1 MRVLISAVGDTD
13 PFRNFHDGALI
24 HIARK
29 YRPEKVIL
37 IFSEHTAK
45 KQGNIEKALFS
56 IAPNY
61 EPELIIHDPI
71 ISDNEVHI
79 FDVMFQ
85 RFSDILQ
92 EYYTKEDEFILNLSS
107 ATPQIKSALFVINRL
122 NGINVKA
129 VKVSSPEHA
138 SNENI
143 GHDNDENIDELIK
156 VNFIDRT
163 IEDNAEKFSQ
173 ALLKKTAR
181 DFIEKFDYKAAL
193 DILDQLSDFP
203 NLKSL
208 REEIRDVVNCL
219 SKKKIA
225 YIREKLYDFS
235 RVFKNQSILSDILSF
250 PLDDSQKK
258 ALNYYLMID
267 VLKER
272 EHIADVLIKA
282 KSLAEFVI
290 EEIIKKD
297 HEGLIV
303 FDGNLPK
310 LNPSFPDCE
319 AILDDIDKKMK
330 KSRGIEDTEERIFSV
345 QSTLNLLSYL
355 NILEFYEYDS
365 QLQTAING
373 ILSLNGERNKVA
385 HGLSEIDTRLLS
397 RKKLKQLSENLR
409 LLLVDCLGIDSSYF
423 NYYDKQNKELTKML
437 E

>member
-61 EPELIIHDPI
+61 EPELIIHDSI

-92 EYYTKEDEFILNLSS
+92 EYYTQEDEFILNLSS

-129 VKVSSPEHA
+129 VQVSSPEHA

-143 GHDNDENIDELIK
+143 GHDNDENIDELIEVNEDNK

-203 NLKSL
+203 NLKSV

-219 SKKKIA
+219 SK
-225 YIREKLYDFS
+225 
-235 RVFKNQSILSDILSF
+235 Q
-250 PLDDSQKK
+250 
-258 ALNYYLMID
+258 D
-267 VLKER
+267 VPK
-272 EHIADVLIKA
+272 
-282 KSLAEFVI
+282 
-290 EEIIKKD
+290 
-297 HEGLIV
+297 GL
-303 FDGNLPK
+303 
-310 LNPSFPDCE
+310 
-319 AILDDIDKKMK
+319 
-330 KSRGIEDTEERIFSV
+330 R
-345 QSTLNLLSYL
+345 
-355 NILEFYEYDS
+355 
-365 QLQTAING
+365 
-373 ILSLNGERNKVA
+373 
-385 HGLSEIDTRLLS
+385 H
-397 RKKLKQLSENLR
+397 KKLKEEEQKILSAYLTIELQRERGNVSESFIRIKNLTEFILEDYIEKR
-409 LLLVDCLGIDSSYF
+409 NPGLIDDYCESIQKYYLSLFDYSKLLKATREFKLRKTIAPIIEMNSSRNTVAHSLSPLDSEAVKQLGIAMKTLKTLVREQYHFSQSDF
-423 NYYDKQNKELTKML
+423 NFYQDLNKKLLTKL
-437 E
+437 N

>member
-56 IAPNY
+56 IAPDY
-61 EPELIIHDPI
+61 KPELIIHDSI

-129 VKVSSPEHA
+129 VQVSSPEHA

-143 GHDNDENIDELIK
+143 GHDNDEDIDELIEVNEDNK
-156 VNFIDRT
+156 VDFIDRT

-203 NLKSL
+203 NLKSV
-208 REEIRDVVNCL
+208 RKEIRDIVECL
-219 SKKKIA
+219 SKQDVPQGLRHKKFN
-225 YIREKLYDFS
+225 EEEQK
-235 RVFKNQSILSDILSF
+235 ILSAYLTIELQRERGNVSESFIRIKNLTEFILEDYIEKRNPGLIDDYCESIQKYYLSLF
-250 PLDDSQKK
+250 DYSKLLKATREFKLRKTIAPIIEMNSSRNTVAHSLSPLDSDAVKQLGIAMKTLKTLVREQYHFSQSDFNFYQDLNKK
-258 ALNYYLMID
+258 LLT
-267 VLKER
+267 
-272 EHIADVLIKA
+272 
-282 KSLAEFVI
+282 
-290 EEIIKKD
+290 
-297 HEGLIV
+297 
-303 FDGNLPK
+303 K
-310 LNPSFPDCE
+310 LN
-319 AILDDIDKKMK
+319 
-330 KSRGIEDTEERIFSV
+330 
-345 QSTLNLLSYL
+345 
-355 NILEFYEYDS
+355 
-365 QLQTAING
+365 
-373 ILSLNGERNKVA
+373 
-385 HGLSEIDTRLLS
+385 
-397 RKKLKQLSENLR
+397 
-409 LLLVDCLGIDSSYF
+409 
-423 NYYDKQNKELTKML
+423 
-437 E
+437 

>member
-37 IFSEHTAK
+37 IFSEHTAE

-56 IAPNY
+56 IAPDY
-61 EPELIIHDPI
+61 KPELTIHDSI

-129 VKVSSPEHA
+129 VQVSSPEHA
-138 SNENI
+138 SNVNI
-143 GHDNDENIDELIK
+143 GHDNDENIDELIEVNEDNK

-163 IEDNAEKFSQ
+163 IEDNAEKFNQ

-203 NLKSL
+203 NLKSV
-208 REEIRDVVNCL
+208 RKEIRDIVECL
-219 SKKKIA
+219 SKQDVPQGIRHKKFNEEEQKILSA
-225 YIREKLYDFS
+225 YLTIELQRERGNVSESFIRIKNLTEFILEDYIEKRYPGLIDNYSEDYQRYYLNLYDYS
-235 RVFKNQSILSDILSF
+235 
-250 PLDDSQKK
+250 
-258 ALNYYLMID
+258 
-267 VLKER
+267 
-272 EHIADVLIKA
+272 
-282 KSLAEFVI
+282 
-290 EEIIKKD
+290 
-297 HEGLIV
+297 
-303 FDGNLPK
+303 
-310 LNPSFPDCE
+310 
-319 AILDDIDKKMK
+319 
-330 KSRGIEDTEERIFSV
+330 
-345 QSTLNLLSYL
+345 NLLKTKR
-355 NILEFYEYDS
+355 EFELRRTIS
-365 QLQTAING
+365 PIIEMN
-373 ILSLNGERNKVA
+373 SSRNKVA
-385 HGLSEIDTRLLS
+385 HSLSPLDSDAVKQLGIAMKTLKTLVREQYHFSQSDFNFYQDLN
-397 RKKLKQLSENLR
+397 KKL
-409 LLLVDCLGIDSSYF
+409 
-423 NYYDKQNKELTKML
+423 LTKL
-437 E
+437 N

>member
-56 IAPNY
+56 IAPDY
-61 EPELIIHDPI
+61 EPELIIHDSI

-122 NGINVKA
+122 SGINVKA
-129 VKVSSPEHA
+129 VQVSSPEHA

-143 GHDNDENIDELIK
+143 GHDNDENIDELIEVNEDNK

-163 IEDNAEKFSQ
+163 IEDNAEKFNQ

-203 NLKSL
+203 NLKSV
-208 REEIRDVVNCL
+208 RKEICDIVECL
-219 SKKKIA
+219 SKQDVPQGLRHKKFN
-225 YIREKLYDFS
+225 EEEQK
-235 RVFKNQSILSDILSF
+235 ILSAYLTIELQRERGNVSESFIRIKNLTEFILEDYIEKRNPGLIDDYCESIQKYYLSLF
-250 PLDDSQKK
+250 DYSKLLKATREFKLRKTIAPIIEMNSSRNTVAHSLSPLDSDAVKQLGIAMKTLKTLVREQYHFSQSDFNFYQDLNKK
-258 ALNYYLMID
+258 LLT
-267 VLKER
+267 
-272 EHIADVLIKA
+272 
-282 KSLAEFVI
+282 
-290 EEIIKKD
+290 
-297 HEGLIV
+297 
-303 FDGNLPK
+303 K
-310 LNPSFPDCE
+310 LN
-319 AILDDIDKKMK
+319 
-330 KSRGIEDTEERIFSV
+330 
-345 QSTLNLLSYL
+345 
-355 NILEFYEYDS
+355 
-365 QLQTAING
+365 
-373 ILSLNGERNKVA
+373 
-385 HGLSEIDTRLLS
+385 
-397 RKKLKQLSENLR
+397 
-409 LLLVDCLGIDSSYF
+409 
-423 NYYDKQNKELTKML
+423 
-437 E
+437 

>member
-1 MRVLISAVGDTD
+1 MRVLILAVGDTD

-56 IAPNY
+56 IAPDY
-61 EPELIIHDPI
+61 KPEVKTHDSI

-129 VKVSSPEHA
+129 VQVSSPEHA

-143 GHDNDENIDELIK
+143 GHDNDENIDELIEVNEDNK

-163 IEDNAEKFSQ
+163 IEDNAEKFNQ

-203 NLKSL
+203 NLKTV

-219 SKKKIA
+219 SK
-225 YIREKLYDFS
+225 
-235 RVFKNQSILSDILSF
+235 Q
-250 PLDDSQKK
+250 
-258 ALNYYLMID
+258 D
-267 VLKER
+267 VPK
-272 EHIADVLIKA
+272 
-282 KSLAEFVI
+282 
-290 EEIIKKD
+290 
-297 HEGLIV
+297 GL
-303 FDGNLPK
+303 
-310 LNPSFPDCE
+310 
-319 AILDDIDKKMK
+319 
-330 KSRGIEDTEERIFSV
+330 R
-345 QSTLNLLSYL
+345 
-355 NILEFYEYDS
+355 
-365 QLQTAING
+365 
-373 ILSLNGERNKVA
+373 
-385 HGLSEIDTRLLS
+385 H
-397 RKKLKQLSENLR
+397 KKLKEEKQKILSAYLTIELQRERGNVSESFIRIKNLTEFILKDYIENRYLGLIKNYRKDKNKDYLSIFDYSKLLKTKREFELLR
-409 LLLVDCLGIDSSYF
+409 TIDPIIKMNSSRNMVAHSINPLDKDAVKQLGIAMKTLKTLVREQYHFSQSDF
-423 NYYDKQNKELTKML
+423 NFYQDLNKKLLTKL
-437 E
+437 N

>member
-61 EPELIIHDPI
+61 EPEIIIHDSI
-71 ISDNEVHI
+71 ISDDEVHI

-122 NGINVKA
+122 SGINVKA
-129 VKVSSPEHA
+129 VQVSSPEHA

-143 GHDNDENIDELIK
+143 GHDNDENIDELIEVNEDNK

-163 IEDNAEKFSQ
+163 IEDNAEKFNQ

-203 NLKSL
+203 NLKSV
-208 REEIRDVVNCL
+208 RKEIRDIVECL
-219 SKKKIA
+219 SKQDVPQGLRHKKFN
-225 YIREKLYDFS
+225 EEEQK
-235 RVFKNQSILSDILSF
+235 ILSAYLTIELQRERGNVSESFIRIKNLTEFILEDYIEKRNPGLIDDYCESIQKYYLSLF
-250 PLDDSQKK
+250 DYSKLLKATREFKLRKTIAPIIEMNSSRNMVAHSINPLDKDAVKQLGIAMKTLKTLVREQYHFSQSDFNFYQD
-258 ALNYYLMID
+258 LN
-267 VLKER
+267 
-272 EHIADVLIKA
+272 
-282 KSLAEFVI
+282 
-290 EEIIKKD
+290 
-297 HEGLIV
+297 
-303 FDGNLPK
+303 
-310 LNPSFPDCE
+310 
-319 AILDDIDKKMK
+319 
-330 KSRGIEDTEERIFSV
+330 
-345 QSTLNLLSYL
+345 
-355 NILEFYEYDS
+355 
-365 QLQTAING
+365 
-373 ILSLNGERNKVA
+373 
-385 HGLSEIDTRLLS
+385 
-397 RKKLKQLSENLR
+397 KKLLT
-409 LLLVDCLGIDSSYF
+409 
-423 NYYDKQNKELTKML
+423 ELN
-437 E
+437 

>member
-56 IAPNY
+56 IAPDY
-61 EPELIIHDPI
+61 EPDLIIHDSI

-122 NGINVKA
+122 SGINVKA
-129 VKVSSPEHA
+129 VQVSSPEHA

-143 GHDNDENIDELIK
+143 GHDNDENIDELIEVNEDNK

-163 IEDNAEKFSQ
+163 IEDNAEKFNQ

-203 NLKSL
+203 NLKSV
-208 REEIRDVVNCL
+208 RKEIRDIVECL
-219 SKKKIA
+219 SKQDVPQGLRHKKFN
-225 YIREKLYDFS
+225 EEEQK
-235 RVFKNQSILSDILSF
+235 ILSAYLTIELQRERGNVSESFIRIKNLTEFILEDYIEKRNPGLIDDYCESIQKYYLSLF
-250 PLDDSQKK
+250 DYSKLLKATREFKLRKTIAPIIEMNSSRNTVAHSLSPLDSDAVKQLGIAMKTLKTLVREQYHFSQSDFNFYQDLNKK
-258 ALNYYLMID
+258 LLT
-267 VLKER
+267 
-272 EHIADVLIKA
+272 
-282 KSLAEFVI
+282 
-290 EEIIKKD
+290 
-297 HEGLIV
+297 
-303 FDGNLPK
+303 K
-310 LNPSFPDCE
+310 LN
-319 AILDDIDKKMK
+319 
-330 KSRGIEDTEERIFSV
+330 
-345 QSTLNLLSYL
+345 
-355 NILEFYEYDS
+355 
-365 QLQTAING
+365 
-373 ILSLNGERNKVA
+373 
-385 HGLSEIDTRLLS
+385 
-397 RKKLKQLSENLR
+397 
-409 LLLVDCLGIDSSYF
+409 
-423 NYYDKQNKELTKML
+423 
-437 E
+437 

>member
-29 YRPEKVIL
+29 YRPEKVVL

-61 EPELIIHDPI
+61 EPELIIHDSI

-92 EYYTKEDEFILNLSS
+92 EYFTKEDEFILNLSS

-129 VKVSSPEHA
+129 VQVSSPEHA
-138 SNENI
+138 SNGNI
-143 GHDNDENIDELIK
+143 GHDNDENIDELIEVNEDNK

-163 IEDNAEKFSQ
+163 IEDNAEKFNQ

-203 NLKSL
+203 NLKSV

-219 SKKKIA
+219 SKQDVPKGLRHKKLK
-225 YIREKLYDFS
+225 EEEQK
-235 RVFKNQSILSDILSF
+235 ILSAYLTIELQRERGNVSESFIRIKNLTEFILEDYIEKRYPGLIDEYCEDI
-250 PLDDSQKK
+250 QK
-258 ALNYYLMID
+258 YYLSLFD
-267 VLKER
+267 YSKLLKLTR
-272 EHIADVLIKA
+272 EFELRRTIAPI
-282 KSLAEFVI
+282 I
-290 EEIIKKD
+290 EM
-297 HEGLIV
+297 
-303 FDGNLPK
+303 N
-310 LNPSFPDCE
+310 S
-319 AILDDIDKKMK
+319 
-330 KSRGIEDTEERIFSV
+330 S
-345 QSTLNLLSYL
+345 
-355 NILEFYEYDS
+355 
-365 QLQTAING
+365 
-373 ILSLNGERNKVA
+373 RNKVA
-385 HGLSEIDTRLLS
+385 HSLSPLDSDAVKQLGIAMKTLKTLVREQYHFSQSDFNFYQDLN
-397 RKKLKQLSENLR
+397 KKLLAKLN
-409 LLLVDCLGIDSSYF
+409 
-423 NYYDKQNKELTKML
+423 
-437 E
+437 

>member
-56 IAPNY
+56 ISPNY
-61 EPELIIHDPI
+61 EPEFIIHDSI

-122 NGINVKA
+122 SGINVKA
-129 VKVSSPEHA
+129 VQVSSPEHA

-143 GHDNDENIDELIK
+143 GHDNDENIDELIEVNEDNK

-163 IEDNAEKFSQ
+163 IEDNAEKFNQ

-181 DFIEKFDYKAAL
+181 DFIEKYDYKAAL

-203 NLKSL
+203 NLKSV
-208 REEIRDVVNCL
+208 RKEIRDIVGCL
-219 SKKKIA
+219 SKQDVPQGLRHKKFN
-225 YIREKLYDFS
+225 EEEQK
-235 RVFKNQSILSDILSF
+235 ILSAYLTIELQRERGNVSESFIRIKNLTEFILEDYIEKRNPGLIDDYCESIQKYYLSLF
-250 PLDDSQKK
+250 DYSKLLKATREFKLRKTIAPIIEMNSSRNTVAHSLSPLDSDAVKQLGIAMKTLKTLVREQYHFSQSDFNFYQDLNKK
-258 ALNYYLMID
+258 LLN
-267 VLKER
+267 
-272 EHIADVLIKA
+272 
-282 KSLAEFVI
+282 
-290 EEIIKKD
+290 
-297 HEGLIV
+297 
-303 FDGNLPK
+303 K
-310 LNPSFPDCE
+310 LN
-319 AILDDIDKKMK
+319 
-330 KSRGIEDTEERIFSV
+330 
-345 QSTLNLLSYL
+345 
-355 NILEFYEYDS
+355 
-365 QLQTAING
+365 
-373 ILSLNGERNKVA
+373 
-385 HGLSEIDTRLLS
+385 
-397 RKKLKQLSENLR
+397 
-409 LLLVDCLGIDSSYF
+409 
-423 NYYDKQNKELTKML
+423 
-437 E
+437 

>member
-56 IAPNY
+56 IAPDY
-61 EPELIIHDPI
+61 EPELIIHDSI

-85 RFSDILQ
+85 RVSDILQ

-129 VKVSSPEHA
+129 VQVSSPEHA

-143 GHDNDENIDELIK
+143 GHDNDENIDELIEVNEDNK

-163 IEDNAEKFSQ
+163 IEDNAEKFNQ

-193 DILDQLSDFP
+193 DILNQLTDSP
-203 NLKSL
+203 NLKSV
-208 REEIRDVVNCL
+208 REEINDVVECL
-219 SKKKIA
+219 KK
-225 YIREKLYDFS
+225 
-235 RVFKNQSILSDILSF
+235 Q
-250 PLDDSQKK
+250 
-258 ALNYYLMID
+258 D
-267 VLKER
+267 VPQ
-272 EHIADVLIKA
+272 
-282 KSLAEFVI
+282 
-290 EEIIKKD
+290 
-297 HEGLIV
+297 GL
-303 FDGNLPK
+303 
-310 LNPSFPDCE
+310 
-319 AILDDIDKKMK
+319 
-330 KSRGIEDTEERIFSV
+330 
-345 QSTLNLLSYL
+345 Q
-355 NILEFYEYDS
+355 
-365 QLQTAING
+365 
-373 ILSLNGERNKVA
+373 
-385 HGLSEIDTRLLS
+385 H
-397 RKKLKQLSENLR
+397 KKLKEKEQKILSAYLTIELQRERGNVSESFIRIKNLTEFILKDYIENRYLGLIKNYRKDKNKDYLSIFDYSKLLKTKREFKLLR
-409 LLLVDCLGIDSSYF
+409 TIDPIIKMNSSRNMVAHSINPLDKDAVKQLGIAMKTLKTLVREQYHFSQSDF
-423 NYYDKQNKELTKML
+423 NFYQDLNKKLLTKL
-437 E
+437 N

>member
-56 IAPNY
+56 IAPDY

-129 VKVSSPEHA
+129 VQVSSPEHA

-143 GHDNDENIDELIK
+143 GHDNDENIDELIEVNEDNK

-163 IEDNAEKFSQ
+163 IEDNAEKFNQ

-203 NLKSL
+203 NLKSV

-219 SKKKIA
+219 SK
-225 YIREKLYDFS
+225 
-235 RVFKNQSILSDILSF
+235 Q
-250 PLDDSQKK
+250 
-258 ALNYYLMID
+258 D
-267 VLKER
+267 VPK
-272 EHIADVLIKA
+272 
-282 KSLAEFVI
+282 
-290 EEIIKKD
+290 
-297 HEGLIV
+297 GL
-303 FDGNLPK
+303 
-310 LNPSFPDCE
+310 
-319 AILDDIDKKMK
+319 
-330 KSRGIEDTEERIFSV
+330 R
-345 QSTLNLLSYL
+345 
-355 NILEFYEYDS
+355 
-365 QLQTAING
+365 
-373 ILSLNGERNKVA
+373 
-385 HGLSEIDTRLLS
+385 H
-397 RKKLKQLSENLR
+397 KKLKEEEQKILSAYLTIELQRERGNVSESFIRIKNLTEFILEDYIEKR
-409 LLLVDCLGIDSSYF
+409 NPGLIDDYCESIQKYYLSLFDYSKLLKATREFKLRKTIAPIIEMNSSRNTVAHSLSPLDSDAVKQLGIAMKTLKTLVREQYHFSQSDF
-423 NYYDKQNKELTKML
+423 NFYQDLNKKLLTKL
-437 E
+437 N

>member
-29 YRPEKVIL
+29 YRPEKVVL

-61 EPELIIHDPI
+61 EPELIIHDSI

-92 EYYTKEDEFILNLSS
+92 KYYTKDDEFILNLSS

-122 NGINVKA
+122 NGINVRA
-129 VKVSSPEHA
+129 VQVSSPEHA

-143 GHDNDENIDELIK
+143 GHDNDEDIDELIEVNEDNK
-156 VNFIDRT
+156 VDFIDRT

-193 DILDQLSDFP
+193 DILDQLSDFQD
-203 NLKSL
+203 LKDV

-219 SKKKIA
+219 SK
-225 YIREKLYDFS
+225 
-235 RVFKNQSILSDILSF
+235 Q
-250 PLDDSQKK
+250 
-258 ALNYYLMID
+258 D
-267 VLKER
+267 VPQ
-272 EHIADVLIKA
+272 
-282 KSLAEFVI
+282 
-290 EEIIKKD
+290 
-297 HEGLIV
+297 GL
-303 FDGNLPK
+303 
-310 LNPSFPDCE
+310 
-319 AILDDIDKKMK
+319 
-330 KSRGIEDTEERIFSV
+330 
-345 QSTLNLLSYL
+345 Q
-355 NILEFYEYDS
+355 
-365 QLQTAING
+365 
-373 ILSLNGERNKVA
+373 
-385 HGLSEIDTRLLS
+385 H
-397 RKKLKQLSENLR
+397 KKLKEKEQKILSAYLTIELQRERGNVSESFIRIKNLTEFILKDYIEKR
-409 LLLVDCLGIDSSYF
+409 NPGLIDDYCESIQKYYLSLFDYSKLLKATREFKLRKTIAPIIEMNSSRNTVAHSLSPLDSDAVKQLGIAMKTLKTLVREQYHFSQSDF
-423 NYYDKQNKELTKML
+423 NFYQDLNKKLLTKL
-437 E
+437 N

>member
-56 IAPNY
+56 IAPDY
-61 EPELIIHDPI
+61 EPELIIHDSI
-71 ISDNEVHI
+71 ISDKEVHI

-129 VKVSSPEHA
+129 VQVSSPEHA

-143 GHDNDENIDELIK
+143 GHDNDENIDELIEVNEDNK

-163 IEDNAEKFSQ
+163 IEDNAEKFNQ

-203 NLKSL
+203 NLKSV
-208 REEIRDVVNCL
+208 RKEIRDIVECL
-219 SKKKIA
+219 SKQDVPQGLRHKKFN
-225 YIREKLYDFS
+225 EEEQK
-235 RVFKNQSILSDILSF
+235 ILSAYLTIELQRERGNVSESFIRIKNLTEFILEDYIEKRNPGLIDDYCESIQKYYLSLF
-250 PLDDSQKK
+250 DYSKLLKATREFKLRKTIAPIIEMNSSRNTVAHSLSPLDSDAVKQLGIAMKTLKTLVREQYHFSQSDFNFYQDLNKK
-258 ALNYYLMID
+258 LLT
-267 VLKER
+267 
-272 EHIADVLIKA
+272 
-282 KSLAEFVI
+282 
-290 EEIIKKD
+290 
-297 HEGLIV
+297 
-303 FDGNLPK
+303 K
-310 LNPSFPDCE
+310 LN
-319 AILDDIDKKMK
+319 
-330 KSRGIEDTEERIFSV
+330 
-345 QSTLNLLSYL
+345 
-355 NILEFYEYDS
+355 
-365 QLQTAING
+365 
-373 ILSLNGERNKVA
+373 
-385 HGLSEIDTRLLS
+385 
-397 RKKLKQLSENLR
+397 
-409 LLLVDCLGIDSSYF
+409 
-423 NYYDKQNKELTKML
+423 
-437 E
+437 

>member
-56 IAPNY
+56 ISPDY
-61 EPELIIHDPI
+61 EPELIIHDSI

-129 VKVSSPEHA
+129 VQVSSPEHA

-143 GHDNDENIDELIK
+143 GHDNDENIDELIEVNEDNK

-163 IEDNAEKFSQ
+163 IEDNAEKFNQ

-203 NLKSL
+203 NLKSV
-208 REEIRDVVNCL
+208 RKEIRDIVECL
-219 SKKKIA
+219 SKQDVPQGLRHKKFNEEEQI
-225 YIREKLYDFS
+225 
-235 RVFKNQSILSDILSF
+235 ILSAYLTIELQRERGNVSESFIRIKNLTEFILQDYIEKRNPGLIDDYCESIQKYYLSLF
-250 PLDDSQKK
+250 DYSKLLKATREFKLRKAIAPIIEMNSSRNTVAHSLSPLDSDAVKQLGIAMKTLKTLVREQYHFSQSDFNFYQDLNKK
-258 ALNYYLMID
+258 LLT
-267 VLKER
+267 
-272 EHIADVLIKA
+272 
-282 KSLAEFVI
+282 
-290 EEIIKKD
+290 
-297 HEGLIV
+297 
-303 FDGNLPK
+303 K
-310 LNPSFPDCE
+310 LN
-319 AILDDIDKKMK
+319 
-330 KSRGIEDTEERIFSV
+330 
-345 QSTLNLLSYL
+345 
-355 NILEFYEYDS
+355 
-365 QLQTAING
+365 
-373 ILSLNGERNKVA
+373 
-385 HGLSEIDTRLLS
+385 
-397 RKKLKQLSENLR
+397 
-409 LLLVDCLGIDSSYF
+409 
-423 NYYDKQNKELTKML
+423 
-437 E
+437 

>member
-61 EPELIIHDPI
+61 EPELIIHDSI
-71 ISDNEVHI
+71 ISDDEVHI

-122 NGINVKA
+122 SGINVKA
-129 VKVSSPEHA
+129 VQVSSPEHA

-143 GHDNDENIDELIK
+143 GHDNDENIDELIEVNEDNK

-163 IEDNAEKFSQ
+163 IEDNAEKFNQ

-203 NLKSL
+203 NLKSV
-208 REEIRDVVNCL
+208 RKEIRDIVECL
-219 SKKKIA
+219 SKQDVPQGLRHKKFN
-225 YIREKLYDFS
+225 EEEQK
-235 RVFKNQSILSDILSF
+235 ILSAYLTIELQRERGNVSESFIRIKNLTEFILEDYIEKRNPGLIDDYCESIQKYYLSLF
-250 PLDDSQKK
+250 DYSKLLKATREFKLRKTIAPIIEMNSSRNMVAHSINPLDKDAVKQLGIAMKTLKTLVREQYHFSQSDFNFYQD
-258 ALNYYLMID
+258 LN
-267 VLKER
+267 
-272 EHIADVLIKA
+272 
-282 KSLAEFVI
+282 
-290 EEIIKKD
+290 
-297 HEGLIV
+297 
-303 FDGNLPK
+303 
-310 LNPSFPDCE
+310 
-319 AILDDIDKKMK
+319 
-330 KSRGIEDTEERIFSV
+330 
-345 QSTLNLLSYL
+345 
-355 NILEFYEYDS
+355 
-365 QLQTAING
+365 
-373 ILSLNGERNKVA
+373 
-385 HGLSEIDTRLLS
+385 
-397 RKKLKQLSENLR
+397 KKLLT
-409 LLLVDCLGIDSSYF
+409 
-423 NYYDKQNKELTKML
+423 ELN
-437 E
+437 

>member
-56 IAPNY
+56 IAPDY
-61 EPELIIHDPI
+61 KPEVKTHDSI

-129 VKVSSPEHA
+129 VQVSSPEHA

-143 GHDNDENIDELIK
+143 GHDNDENIDELIEVNEDNK

-203 NLKSL
+203 NLKSV

-219 SKKKIA
+219 SK
-225 YIREKLYDFS
+225 
-235 RVFKNQSILSDILSF
+235 Q
-250 PLDDSQKK
+250 
-258 ALNYYLMID
+258 D
-267 VLKER
+267 VPK
-272 EHIADVLIKA
+272 
-282 KSLAEFVI
+282 
-290 EEIIKKD
+290 
-297 HEGLIV
+297 GL
-303 FDGNLPK
+303 
-310 LNPSFPDCE
+310 
-319 AILDDIDKKMK
+319 
-330 KSRGIEDTEERIFSV
+330 R
-345 QSTLNLLSYL
+345 
-355 NILEFYEYDS
+355 
-365 QLQTAING
+365 
-373 ILSLNGERNKVA
+373 
-385 HGLSEIDTRLLS
+385 H
-397 RKKLKQLSENLR
+397 KKLKEEEQKILSAYLTIELQRERGNVSESFIRIKNLTEFILEDYIENRYPGLIDDYCEDIQKYYLSLFDYSKLLKATREFKLR
-409 LLLVDCLGIDSSYF
+409 KTIAPIIEMNSSRNTVAHSLSPLDSDAVKQLGIAMKTLKTLVREQYHFSQSDF
-423 NYYDKQNKELTKML
+423 NFYQDLNKKLLTKL
-437 E
+437 N

>member
-13 PFRNFHDGALI
+13 PFRNLHDGALI

-56 IAPNY
+56 IAPDY
-61 EPELIIHDPI
+61 KPEVKTHDSI

-129 VKVSSPEHA
+129 VQVSSPEHA

-143 GHDNDENIDELIK
+143 GHDNDENIDELIEVNEDNK

-163 IEDNAEKFSQ
+163 IEDNAEKFNQ

-203 NLKSL
+203 NLKSV

-219 SKKKIA
+219 SK
-225 YIREKLYDFS
+225 
-235 RVFKNQSILSDILSF
+235 Q
-250 PLDDSQKK
+250 
-258 ALNYYLMID
+258 D
-267 VLKER
+267 VPK
-272 EHIADVLIKA
+272 
-282 KSLAEFVI
+282 
-290 EEIIKKD
+290 
-297 HEGLIV
+297 GL
-303 FDGNLPK
+303 
-310 LNPSFPDCE
+310 
-319 AILDDIDKKMK
+319 
-330 KSRGIEDTEERIFSV
+330 R
-345 QSTLNLLSYL
+345 
-355 NILEFYEYDS
+355 
-365 QLQTAING
+365 
-373 ILSLNGERNKVA
+373 
-385 HGLSEIDTRLLS
+385 H
-397 RKKLKQLSENLR
+397 KKLKEEEQKILSAYLTIELQRERGNVSESFIRIKNLTEFILEDYIENRYLGLIKNYRKDKNKDYLSIFDYSKLLKTKREFELLR
-409 LLLVDCLGIDSSYF
+409 TIDPIIKMNSSRNMVAHSINPLDKDAVKQLGIAMKTLKTLVREQYHFSQSDF
-423 NYYDKQNKELTKML
+423 NFYQDLNKKLLTKL
-437 E
+437 N

>member
-56 IAPNY
+56 IAPDY
-61 EPELIIHDPI
+61 KPELIIHDSI

-122 NGINVKA
+122 SGINVKA
-129 VKVSSPEHA
+129 VQVSSPEHA
-138 SNENI
+138 SNEKI
-143 GHDNDENIDELIK
+143 GHDNDENIDELIEVNEDNK

-163 IEDNAEKFSQ
+163 IEDNAEKFNQ

-203 NLKSL
+203 NLKSV
-208 REEIRDVVNCL
+208 RKEIRDIVECL
-219 SKKKIA
+219 SKQDVPQGLRHKKFN
-225 YIREKLYDFS
+225 EEEQK
-235 RVFKNQSILSDILSF
+235 ILSAYLTIELQRERRNVSESFIRIKNLTEFILEDYIEKRN
-250 PLDDSQKK
+250 PGLIDDYCESIQK
-258 ALNYYLMID
+258 YYLSLFD
-267 VLKER
+267 YSKLLKATR
-272 EHIADVLIKA
+272 EFKLRKTITPIIEMNSSRNTVAHSLSPLNSDAVKQLGIAMKTLKTLVREQYHFSQSDFNFYQDLN
-282 KSLAEFVI
+282 
-290 EEIIKKD
+290 KK
-297 HEGLIV
+297 L
-303 FDGNLPK
+303 LTK
-310 LNPSFPDCE
+310 LN
-319 AILDDIDKKMK
+319 
-330 KSRGIEDTEERIFSV
+330 
-345 QSTLNLLSYL
+345 
-355 NILEFYEYDS
+355 
-365 QLQTAING
+365 
-373 ILSLNGERNKVA
+373 
-385 HGLSEIDTRLLS
+385 
-397 RKKLKQLSENLR
+397 
-409 LLLVDCLGIDSSYF
+409 
-423 NYYDKQNKELTKML
+423 
-437 E
+437 

>member
-13 PFRNFHDGALI
+13 PFRNFHDGALM

-56 IAPNY
+56 IAPDY
-61 EPELIIHDPI
+61 EPELIIHDSI

-129 VKVSSPEHA
+129 VQVSSPEHA

-143 GHDNDENIDELIK
+143 GHDNDENIDELIEVNEDNK

-163 IEDNAEKFSQ
+163 IEDNAEKFNQ

-203 NLKSL
+203 NLKSV
-208 REEIRDVVNCL
+208 RKEIRDVVNCL
-219 SKKKIA
+219 SK
-225 YIREKLYDFS
+225 
-235 RVFKNQSILSDILSF
+235 Q
-250 PLDDSQKK
+250 
-258 ALNYYLMID
+258 D
-267 VLKER
+267 VPK
-272 EHIADVLIKA
+272 
-282 KSLAEFVI
+282 
-290 EEIIKKD
+290 
-297 HEGLIV
+297 GL
-303 FDGNLPK
+303 
-310 LNPSFPDCE
+310 
-319 AILDDIDKKMK
+319 
-330 KSRGIEDTEERIFSV
+330 R
-345 QSTLNLLSYL
+345 
-355 NILEFYEYDS
+355 
-365 QLQTAING
+365 
-373 ILSLNGERNKVA
+373 
-385 HGLSEIDTRLLS
+385 H
-397 RKKLKQLSENLR
+397 KKLKEEEQKILSAYLTIELQRERGNVSESFIRIKNLTEFILEDYIEKR
-409 LLLVDCLGIDSSYF
+409 NPGLIDDYCESIQKYYLSLFDYSKLLKATREFKLRKTIAPIIEMNSSRNTVAHSLSPLDSDAVKQLGIAMKTLKTLVRKQYHFSQSDF
-423 NYYDKQNKELTKML
+423 NFYQDLNKKLLTKL
-437 E
+437 N

>member
-61 EPELIIHDPI
+61 EPELIIHDSI

-129 VKVSSPEHA
+129 VQVSSPEHA

-143 GHDNDENIDELIK
+143 GHDNDENIDELIEVNEDNK

-163 IEDNAEKFSQ
+163 IEDNAEKFNQ

-203 NLKSL
+203 NLKSV
-208 REEIRDVVNCL
+208 RKEIRDIVECL
-219 SKKKIA
+219 SKQDVPQGLRHKKFN
-225 YIREKLYDFS
+225 EEEQK
-235 RVFKNQSILSDILSF
+235 ILSAYLTIELQRERGNVSESFIRIKNLTEFILEDYIEKRNPGLIDDYCESIQKYYLSLF
-250 PLDDSQKK
+250 DYSKLLKATREFKLRKTIAPIIEMNSSRNTVAHSLSPLDSDAVKQLGIAMKTLKTLVREQYHFSQSDFNFYQDLNKK
-258 ALNYYLMID
+258 LLT
-267 VLKER
+267 
-272 EHIADVLIKA
+272 
-282 KSLAEFVI
+282 
-290 EEIIKKD
+290 
-297 HEGLIV
+297 
-303 FDGNLPK
+303 K
-310 LNPSFPDCE
+310 LN
-319 AILDDIDKKMK
+319 
-330 KSRGIEDTEERIFSV
+330 
-345 QSTLNLLSYL
+345 
-355 NILEFYEYDS
+355 
-365 QLQTAING
+365 
-373 ILSLNGERNKVA
+373 
-385 HGLSEIDTRLLS
+385 
-397 RKKLKQLSENLR
+397 
-409 LLLVDCLGIDSSYF
+409 
-423 NYYDKQNKELTKML
+423 
-437 E
+437 

>member
-61 EPELIIHDPI
+61 EPELIIHDSI

-129 VKVSSPEHA
+129 VQVSSPEHA

-143 GHDNDENIDELIK
+143 GHDNDENIDELIEVNEDNK

-163 IEDNAEKFSQ
+163 IEDNAEKFNQ

-193 DILDQLSDFP
+193 DILDQLSDFQD
-203 NLKSL
+203 LKDV
-208 REEIRDVVNCL
+208 REEIRDIVKCL
-219 SKKKIA
+219 SKQDVPKGLRHKKLK
-225 YIREKLYDFS
+225 EEEQK
-235 RVFKNQSILSDILSF
+235 ILSAYLTIELQRERGNVSESFIRIKNLTEFILEDYIEKRYPGIIDDYCEDI
-250 PLDDSQKK
+250 QK
-258 ALNYYLMID
+258 YYLSLFD
-267 VLKER
+267 YSKLLKATR
-272 EHIADVLIKA
+272 EFELRRTIAPI
-282 KSLAEFVI
+282 I
-290 EEIIKKD
+290 EM
-297 HEGLIV
+297 
-303 FDGNLPK
+303 N
-310 LNPSFPDCE
+310 S
-319 AILDDIDKKMK
+319 
-330 KSRGIEDTEERIFSV
+330 S
-345 QSTLNLLSYL
+345 
-355 NILEFYEYDS
+355 
-365 QLQTAING
+365 
-373 ILSLNGERNKVA
+373 RNKVA
-385 HGLSEIDTRLLS
+385 HSLSPLDSDAVKQLGIAMKTLKTLVREQYHFSQSDFNFYQDLN
-397 RKKLKQLSENLR
+397 KKL
-409 LLLVDCLGIDSSYF
+409 
-423 NYYDKQNKELTKML
+423 LTKL
-437 E
+437 N

>member
-61 EPELIIHDPI
+61 EPELIIHDSI

-129 VKVSSPEHA
+129 VQVSSPEHA

-143 GHDNDENIDELIK
+143 GHDNDENIDELIEVNEDNK

-163 IEDNAEKFSQ
+163 IEDNAEKFNQ

-203 NLKSL
+203 NLKSV

-219 SKKKIA
+219 SK
-225 YIREKLYDFS
+225 
-235 RVFKNQSILSDILSF
+235 Q
-250 PLDDSQKK
+250 
-258 ALNYYLMID
+258 D
-267 VLKER
+267 VPK
-272 EHIADVLIKA
+272 
-282 KSLAEFVI
+282 
-290 EEIIKKD
+290 
-297 HEGLIV
+297 GL
-303 FDGNLPK
+303 
-310 LNPSFPDCE
+310 
-319 AILDDIDKKMK
+319 
-330 KSRGIEDTEERIFSV
+330 R
-345 QSTLNLLSYL
+345 
-355 NILEFYEYDS
+355 
-365 QLQTAING
+365 
-373 ILSLNGERNKVA
+373 
-385 HGLSEIDTRLLS
+385 H
-397 RKKLKQLSENLR
+397 KKLKEEEQKILSAYLTIELQRERGNVSESFIRIKNLTEFILEDYIEKR
-409 LLLVDCLGIDSSYF
+409 NPGLIDDYCESIQKYYLSLFDYSKLLKATREFKLRKTIAPIIEMNSSRNTVAHSLNPLDSDAVKQLGIAMKTLKTLVREQYHFSQSDF
-423 NYYDKQNKELTKML
+423 NFYQDLNKKLLTKL
-437 E
+437 N

>member
-61 EPELIIHDPI
+61 EPELIIHDSI

-129 VKVSSPEHA
+129 VQVSSPEHA

-143 GHDNDENIDELIK
+143 GHDNDENIDELIEVNEDNK

-163 IEDNAEKFSQ
+163 IEDNAEKFNQ

-203 NLKSL
+203 NLKSV
-208 REEIRDVVNCL
+208 RKEIRDIVECL
-219 SKKKIA
+219 SKQDVPQGLRHKKFN
-225 YIREKLYDFS
+225 EEEQK
-235 RVFKNQSILSDILSF
+235 ILSAYLTIELQRERGNVSESFIRIKNLTEFILEDYIEKRNPGLIDDYCESNQKYYLSLF
-250 PLDDSQKK
+250 DYSKLLKATREFKLRKTIAPIIEMNSSRNTVAHSLSPLDSDAVKQLGIAMKTLKTLVREQYHFSQSDFNFYQDLNKK
-258 ALNYYLMID
+258 LLT
-267 VLKER
+267 
-272 EHIADVLIKA
+272 
-282 KSLAEFVI
+282 
-290 EEIIKKD
+290 
-297 HEGLIV
+297 
-303 FDGNLPK
+303 K
-310 LNPSFPDCE
+310 LN
-319 AILDDIDKKMK
+319 
-330 KSRGIEDTEERIFSV
+330 
-345 QSTLNLLSYL
+345 
-355 NILEFYEYDS
+355 
-365 QLQTAING
+365 
-373 ILSLNGERNKVA
+373 
-385 HGLSEIDTRLLS
+385 
-397 RKKLKQLSENLR
+397 
-409 LLLVDCLGIDSSYF
+409 
-423 NYYDKQNKELTKML
+423 
-437 E
+437 

>member
-24 HIARK
+24 HIARI

-56 IAPNY
+56 IAPDY
-61 EPELIIHDPI
+61 KPELIIHDSI

-79 FDVMFQ
+79 FDAMFQ

-129 VKVSSPEHA
+129 VQVSSPEHA

-143 GHDNDENIDELIK
+143 GHDNDENIDELIEVNEDNK

-163 IEDNAEKFSQ
+163 IEDNAEKFNQ
-173 ALLKKTAR
+173 ALLKETAR

-203 NLKSL
+203 NLKSV

-219 SKKKIA
+219 SK
-225 YIREKLYDFS
+225 
-235 RVFKNQSILSDILSF
+235 Q
-250 PLDDSQKK
+250 
-258 ALNYYLMID
+258 D
-267 VLKER
+267 VPK
-272 EHIADVLIKA
+272 
-282 KSLAEFVI
+282 
-290 EEIIKKD
+290 
-297 HEGLIV
+297 GL
-303 FDGNLPK
+303 
-310 LNPSFPDCE
+310 
-319 AILDDIDKKMK
+319 
-330 KSRGIEDTEERIFSV
+330 R
-345 QSTLNLLSYL
+345 
-355 NILEFYEYDS
+355 
-365 QLQTAING
+365 
-373 ILSLNGERNKVA
+373 
-385 HGLSEIDTRLLS
+385 H
-397 RKKLKQLSENLR
+397 KKLKEEEQKILSAYLTIELQRERGNVSESFIRIKNLTEFILEDYIEKR
-409 LLLVDCLGIDSSYF
+409 NPGLIDDYCESIQKYYLSLFDYSKLLKATREFKLRKTIAPIIEMNSSRNTVAHSLNPLDSDAVKQLGIAMKTLKTLVREQYHFSQSDF
-423 NYYDKQNKELTKML
+423 NFYQDLNKKLLTKL
-437 E
+437 N

>member
-56 IAPNY
+56 IAPDY
-61 EPELIIHDPI
+61 KPELIIHDSI

-129 VKVSSPEHA
+129 VQVSSPEHA

-143 GHDNDENIDELIK
+143 GHDNDENIDELIEVNEDNK

-163 IEDNAEKFSQ
+163 IEDNAEKFNQ

-181 DFIEKFDYKAAL
+181 DFIEKFDYKATL

-203 NLKSL
+203 NLKSV

-219 SKKKIA
+219 SK
-225 YIREKLYDFS
+225 
-235 RVFKNQSILSDILSF
+235 Q
-250 PLDDSQKK
+250 
-258 ALNYYLMID
+258 D
-267 VLKER
+267 VPQ
-272 EHIADVLIKA
+272 
-282 KSLAEFVI
+282 
-290 EEIIKKD
+290 
-297 HEGLIV
+297 GL
-303 FDGNLPK
+303 
-310 LNPSFPDCE
+310 
-319 AILDDIDKKMK
+319 
-330 KSRGIEDTEERIFSV
+330 
-345 QSTLNLLSYL
+345 Q
-355 NILEFYEYDS
+355 
-365 QLQTAING
+365 
-373 ILSLNGERNKVA
+373 
-385 HGLSEIDTRLLS
+385 H
-397 RKKLKQLSENLR
+397 KKLKEKEQKILSAYLTIELQRERGNVSESFIRIKNLTEFILKDYIENRYLGLIKNYRKDKNKDYLSIFDYSKLLKTKREFELLR
-409 LLLVDCLGIDSSYF
+409 TIDPIIKMNSSRNMVAHSINPLDKDAVKQLGIAMKTLKTLVREQYHFSQSDF
-423 NYYDKQNKELTKML
+423 NFYQDLNKKLLTKL
-437 E
+437 N

>member
-56 IAPNY
+56 IAPDY
-61 EPELIIHDPI
+61 EPELIIHDSI

-129 VKVSSPEHA
+129 VQVSSPEHA

-143 GHDNDENIDELIK
+143 GHDNDENIDELIEVNEDNK

-163 IEDNAEKFSQ
+163 IEDNAEKFNQ

-203 NLKSL
+203 NLKSV

-219 SKKKIA
+219 SK
-225 YIREKLYDFS
+225 
-235 RVFKNQSILSDILSF
+235 Q
-250 PLDDSQKK
+250 
-258 ALNYYLMID
+258 D
-267 VLKER
+267 VPK
-272 EHIADVLIKA
+272 
-282 KSLAEFVI
+282 
-290 EEIIKKD
+290 
-297 HEGLIV
+297 GL
-303 FDGNLPK
+303 
-310 LNPSFPDCE
+310 
-319 AILDDIDKKMK
+319 
-330 KSRGIEDTEERIFSV
+330 R
-345 QSTLNLLSYL
+345 
-355 NILEFYEYDS
+355 
-365 QLQTAING
+365 
-373 ILSLNGERNKVA
+373 
-385 HGLSEIDTRLLS
+385 H
-397 RKKLKQLSENLR
+397 KKLKEEEQKILSAYLTIELQRERGNVSESFIRIKNLTEFILEDYIEKR
-409 LLLVDCLGIDSSYF
+409 NPGLIDDYCKSIQKYYLSLFDYSKLLKATREFKLRKTIAPIIEMNSSRNTVAHSLSPLDSDAVKQLGIAMKTLKTLVREQYHFSQSDF
-423 NYYDKQNKELTKML
+423 NFYQDLNKKLLTKL
-437 E
+437 N

>member
-56 IAPNY
+56 IAPDY
-61 EPELIIHDPI
+61 KPELIIHDSI

-122 NGINVKA
+122 SGINVKA
-129 VKVSSPEHA
+129 VQVSSPEHA
-138 SNENI
+138 SNEKI
-143 GHDNDENIDELIK
+143 GHDNDENIDELIEVNEDNK

-163 IEDNAEKFSQ
+163 IEDNAEKFNQ

-203 NLKSL
+203 NLKSV
-208 REEIRDVVNCL
+208 RKEIRDIVECL
-219 SKKKIA
+219 SKQDVPQGLRHKKFN
-225 YIREKLYDFS
+225 EEEQK
-235 RVFKNQSILSDILSF
+235 ILSAYLTIELQRERGNVSESFIRIKNLTEFILEDYIEKRNPGLIDDYCESIQKYYLSLF
-250 PLDDSQKK
+250 DYSKLLKATREFKLRKTIAPIIEMNSSRNTVAHSLSPLDSDAVKQLGIAMKTLKTLVREQYHFSQSDFNFYQDLNKK
-258 ALNYYLMID
+258 LLT
-267 VLKER
+267 
-272 EHIADVLIKA
+272 
-282 KSLAEFVI
+282 
-290 EEIIKKD
+290 
-297 HEGLIV
+297 
-303 FDGNLPK
+303 K
-310 LNPSFPDCE
+310 LN
-319 AILDDIDKKMK
+319 
-330 KSRGIEDTEERIFSV
+330 
-345 QSTLNLLSYL
+345 
-355 NILEFYEYDS
+355 
-365 QLQTAING
+365 
-373 ILSLNGERNKVA
+373 
-385 HGLSEIDTRLLS
+385 
-397 RKKLKQLSENLR
+397 
-409 LLLVDCLGIDSSYF
+409 
-423 NYYDKQNKELTKML
+423 
-437 E
+437 

>member
-61 EPELIIHDPI
+61 EPELIIHDSI

-92 EYYTKEDEFILNLSS
+92 EYYTQEDEFILNLSS

-129 VKVSSPEHA
+129 VQVSSPEHA

-143 GHDNDENIDELIK
+143 GHDNDEDIDELIEVNEDNK

-203 NLKSL
+203 NLKSV
-208 REEIRDVVNCL
+208 REEIHDVVECL
-219 SKKKIA
+219 KK
-225 YIREKLYDFS
+225 
-235 RVFKNQSILSDILSF
+235 Q
-250 PLDDSQKK
+250 
-258 ALNYYLMID
+258 D
-267 VLKER
+267 VPQ
-272 EHIADVLIKA
+272 
-282 KSLAEFVI
+282 
-290 EEIIKKD
+290 
-297 HEGLIV
+297 GL
-303 FDGNLPK
+303 
-310 LNPSFPDCE
+310 
-319 AILDDIDKKMK
+319 
-330 KSRGIEDTEERIFSV
+330 
-345 QSTLNLLSYL
+345 Q
-355 NILEFYEYDS
+355 
-365 QLQTAING
+365 
-373 ILSLNGERNKVA
+373 
-385 HGLSEIDTRLLS
+385 H
-397 RKKLKQLSENLR
+397 KKLKEKEQKILSAYLTIELQRERGNVSESFIRIKNLTEFILKDYIENRYLGLIKNYRKDKNKDYLSIFDYSKLLKTKREFELLR
-409 LLLVDCLGIDSSYF
+409 TIDPIIKMNSSRNMVAHSINPLDKDAVKQLGIAMKTLKTLVREQYHFSQSDF
-423 NYYDKQNKELTKML
+423 NFYQDLNKKLLTKL
-437 E
+437 N

>member
-29 YRPEKVIL
+29 YRPEKVVL

-61 EPELIIHDPI
+61 EPELIIHDSI

-122 NGINVKA
+122 NSINVKA
-129 VKVSSPEHA
+129 VQVSSPEHA

-143 GHDNDENIDELIK
+143 GHDNDENIDELIEVNEDNK
-156 VNFIDRT
+156 VDFIDRT

-181 DFIEKFDYKAAL
+181 DFIEKFDYKATL

-203 NLKSL
+203 NLKTV

-219 SKKKIA
+219 SKQDVPQGLRHKKLNEEEQKILNA
-225 YIREKLYDFS
+225 YLTIELQRERGNVSESFIRIKNLTEFILKDYIEKRY
-235 RVFKNQSILSDILSF
+235 
-250 PLDDSQKK
+250 LD
-258 ALNYYLMID
+258 
-267 VLKER
+267 
-272 EHIADVLIKA
+272 LIKNYR
-282 KSLAEFVI
+282 KNKNKDYLSIFDYSKLLKTKREFELLRTI
-290 EEIIKKD
+290 DPIIKMNSSRNMVAHSINPLHKD
-297 HEGLIV
+297 AVKQLGIAMKTLKTLVREQYHFSQSDFNFYQDL
-303 FDGNLPK
+303 NKKLLTK
-310 LNPSFPDCE
+310 LN
-319 AILDDIDKKMK
+319 
-330 KSRGIEDTEERIFSV
+330 
-345 QSTLNLLSYL
+345 
-355 NILEFYEYDS
+355 
-365 QLQTAING
+365 
-373 ILSLNGERNKVA
+373 
-385 HGLSEIDTRLLS
+385 
-397 RKKLKQLSENLR
+397 
-409 LLLVDCLGIDSSYF
+409 
-423 NYYDKQNKELTKML
+423 
-437 E
+437 

>member
-61 EPELIIHDPI
+61 EPELIIHDSI

-122 NGINVKA
+122 SGINVKA
-129 VKVSSPEHA
+129 VQVSSPEHA
-138 SNENI
+138 SNEKI
-143 GHDNDENIDELIK
+143 GHDNDENIDELIEVNEDNK

-163 IEDNAEKFSQ
+163 IEDNAEKFNQ

-203 NLKSL
+203 NLKSV
-208 REEIRDVVNCL
+208 RKEIRDIVECL
-219 SKKKIA
+219 SKQDVPQGLRHKKFN
-225 YIREKLYDFS
+225 EEEQK
-235 RVFKNQSILSDILSF
+235 ILSAYLTIELQRERGNVSESFIRIKNLTEFILEDYIEKRNPGLIDDYCESIQKYYLSLF
-250 PLDDSQKK
+250 DYSKLLKATREFKLRKTIAPIIEMNSSRNTVAHSLSPLDSDAVKQLGIAMKTLKTLVREQYHFSQSDFNFYQDLNKK
-258 ALNYYLMID
+258 LLT
-267 VLKER
+267 
-272 EHIADVLIKA
+272 
-282 KSLAEFVI
+282 
-290 EEIIKKD
+290 
-297 HEGLIV
+297 
-303 FDGNLPK
+303 K
-310 LNPSFPDCE
+310 LN
-319 AILDDIDKKMK
+319 
-330 KSRGIEDTEERIFSV
+330 
-345 QSTLNLLSYL
+345 
-355 NILEFYEYDS
+355 
-365 QLQTAING
+365 
-373 ILSLNGERNKVA
+373 
-385 HGLSEIDTRLLS
+385 
-397 RKKLKQLSENLR
+397 
-409 LLLVDCLGIDSSYF
+409 
-423 NYYDKQNKELTKML
+423 
-437 E
+437 

>member
-56 IAPNY
+56 IAPDY
-61 EPELIIHDPI
+61 KPEVKTHDSI

-129 VKVSSPEHA
+129 VQVSSPEHA

-143 GHDNDENIDELIK
+143 GHDNDENIDELIEVNEDNK

-163 IEDNAEKFSQ
+163 IEDNAEKFNQ

-181 DFIEKFDYKAAL
+181 DFIEKFDYRAAL
-193 DILDQLSDFP
+193 DILNQLTDSP
-203 NLKSL
+203 NLKSV

-219 SKKKIA
+219 SK
-225 YIREKLYDFS
+225 
-235 RVFKNQSILSDILSF
+235 Q
-250 PLDDSQKK
+250 
-258 ALNYYLMID
+258 D
-267 VLKER
+267 VPK
-272 EHIADVLIKA
+272 
-282 KSLAEFVI
+282 
-290 EEIIKKD
+290 
-297 HEGLIV
+297 GL
-303 FDGNLPK
+303 
-310 LNPSFPDCE
+310 
-319 AILDDIDKKMK
+319 
-330 KSRGIEDTEERIFSV
+330 R
-345 QSTLNLLSYL
+345 
-355 NILEFYEYDS
+355 
-365 QLQTAING
+365 
-373 ILSLNGERNKVA
+373 
-385 HGLSEIDTRLLS
+385 H
-397 RKKLKQLSENLR
+397 KKLKEEEQKILSAYLTIELQRERGNVSESFIRIKNLTEFILEDYIEKR
-409 LLLVDCLGIDSSYF
+409 NPGLIDDYCESIQKYYLSLFDYSKLLKATREFKLRKTIAPIIEMNSSRNTVAHSLSPLDSDAVKQLGIAMKTLKTLVREQYHFSQSDF
-423 NYYDKQNKELTKML
+423 NFYQDLNKKLLTKL
-437 E
+437 N

>member
-56 IAPNY
+56 IAPDY
-61 EPELIIHDPI
+61 KPELIIHDSI

-122 NGINVKA
+122 SGINVKA
-129 VKVSSPEHA
+129 VQVSSPEHA
-138 SNENI
+138 SNEKI
-143 GHDNDENIDELIK
+143 GHDNDENIDELIEVNEDNK

-163 IEDNAEKFSQ
+163 IEDNAEKFNQ

-203 NLKSL
+203 NLKSV
-208 REEIRDVVNCL
+208 RKEIRDIVECL
-219 SKKKIA
+219 SKQDVPQGLRHKKFN
-225 YIREKLYDFS
+225 EEEQK
-235 RVFKNQSILSDILSF
+235 ILSAYLTIELQRERGNVSESFIRIKNLTEFILEDYIEKRN
-250 PLDDSQKK
+250 PGLIDDYCESIQK
-258 ALNYYLMID
+258 YYLSLFD
-267 VLKER
+267 YSKLLKATR
-272 EHIADVLIKA
+272 EFKLRKTITPIIEMNSSRNTVAHSLSPLNSDAVKQLGIAMKTLKTLVREQYHFSQSDFNFYQDLN
-282 KSLAEFVI
+282 
-290 EEIIKKD
+290 KK
-297 HEGLIV
+297 L
-303 FDGNLPK
+303 LTK
-310 LNPSFPDCE
+310 LN
-319 AILDDIDKKMK
+319 
-330 KSRGIEDTEERIFSV
+330 
-345 QSTLNLLSYL
+345 
-355 NILEFYEYDS
+355 
-365 QLQTAING
+365 
-373 ILSLNGERNKVA
+373 
-385 HGLSEIDTRLLS
+385 
-397 RKKLKQLSENLR
+397 
-409 LLLVDCLGIDSSYF
+409 
-423 NYYDKQNKELTKML
+423 
-437 E
+437 